1 MILQLGLK
9 PKIPDQRKELDCSEF
24 MFKNKPGHIA
34 INKCK
39 QEPDANYSFVPF
51 MKIFPETLSLNLFK
65 LCHNG
70 GN

>member
-1 MILQLGLK
+1 MILQLGLN

-51 MKIFPETLSLNLFK
+51 MKINISRNALIEFVQTLP
-65 LCHNG
+65 
-70 GN
+70 